1 LAIASRKIKPL
12 FIISFYFSDTALHVW
27 KMMLFCQETLLVFL
41 TFEFFA
47 IKGGSSQEIAGR
59 FFLYLL
65 KYNVD

>member
-1 LAIASRKIKPL
+1 
-12 FIISFYFSDTALHVW
+12 
-27 KMMLFCQETLLVFL
+27 MLFRQETFLVLL